1 MTAAAPAPGGLRAR
15 IASRAPAR
23 RTWLKALHWAVVPL
37 FVWFLL
43 VQPRD
48 VAKWGDW
55 AVTLHSVFG
64 LVFVTLCLV
73 WTASLVRRGLASRPG
88 PKLRGT
94 ARAIHRPLHLT
105 LVWGL
110 FGVAVTGFLLGLTA
124 SRTLFAGTI
133 LPIAPPLG
141 LPEANRWA
149 GTLHT
154 VEFYALA
161 VVAAFHVAYHVWR
174 HYVLRDNAL
183 RIMAP
188 KVLHRF
194 L

>member
-1 MTAAAPAPGGLRAR
+1 MTW
-15 IASRAPAR
+15 PAR
-23 RTWLKALHWAVVPL
+23 RTWLKALHWSVVPF

-43 VQPRD
+43 VQPRH
-48 VAKWGDW
+48 VAGWGDW

-64 LVFVTLCLV
+64 LVFVAMCLG
-73 WTASLVRRGLASRPG
+73 WTVSLLLQGLASRPG
-88 PKLRGT
+88 PKLRGL
-94 ARAIHRPLHLT
+94 ARRIHRPLHLT
-105 LVWGL
+105 IVWGL
-110 FGVAVTGFLLGLTA
+110 FGVAATGFLLGLTA
-124 SRTLFAGTI
+124 SRVLFAGTV
-133 LPIAPPLG
+133 LPIAPPMG

-161 VVAAFHVAYHVWR
+161 VLVAFHAAYHVWR
-174 HYVLRDNAL
+174 HYRLRDNAL

-188 KVLHRF
+188 KALQRF

>member
-1 MTAAAPAPGGLRAR
+1 MRLTL
-15 IASRAPAR
+15 PAR
-23 RTWLKALHWAVVPL
+23 RTWLKALHWSVLPL
-37 FVWFLL
+37 FIWFLL

-48 VAKWGDW
+48 VARWGDW

-64 LVFVTLCLV
+64 LIFVAMCLA
-73 WTASLVRRGLASRPG
+73 WTTSLLLQGLASRPG

-94 ARAIHRPLHLT
+94 ARRIHRPLHLT
-105 LVWGL
+105 LIWGL
-110 FGVAVTGFLLGLTA
+110 FGVAFTGFLLGLTA
-124 SRTLFAGTI
+124 SRILFAGTI

-141 LPEANRWA
+141 LPDANAWV
-149 GTLHT
+149 GTLHS

-161 VVAAFHVAYHVWR
+161 VVVAFHAGYHIWR
-174 HYVLRDNAL
+174 HFVLRDNAL

-188 KVLHRF
+188 KALQRF

>member
-1 MTAAAPAPGGLRAR
+1 MRLPT
-15 IASRAPAR
+15 R
-23 RTWLKALHWAVVPL
+23 RTYLKILHWTIVPF
-37 FVWFLL
+37 FVWFLI
-43 VQPRD
+43 VTPAD
-48 VAKWGDW
+48 VGRIGSW
-55 AVTLHSVFG
+55 AVKLHSVFG
-64 LVFVTLCLV
+64 LIFVMLCLV
-73 WTASLVRRGLASRPG
+73 WTADLVWRGLASRPG

-105 LVWGL
+105 LIWGL
-110 FGVAVTGFLLGLTA
+110 FGVAFTGFLLGLTA

-141 LPEANRWA
+141 LPQANQWA

-161 VVAAFHVAYHVWR
+161 GVVTFHAAYHIWR
-174 HYVLRDNAL
+174 HYGLRDNAL

-188 KVLHRF
+188 KPLQRF